1 MKIAGAEWEEE
12 GREGGRE
19 RLRLGRTAQQMKSGQ
34 RAEKPR
40 MGREG
45 GREGGKRM
53 EKCGDFGEEGVME
66 AE

>member
-1 MKIAGAEWEEE
+1 MGRGEEGGAE
-12 GREGGRE
+12 RE

-40 MGREG
+40 TGREVKG
-45 GREGGKRM
+45 WKNVGI
-53 EKCGDFGEEGVME
+53 FVMG